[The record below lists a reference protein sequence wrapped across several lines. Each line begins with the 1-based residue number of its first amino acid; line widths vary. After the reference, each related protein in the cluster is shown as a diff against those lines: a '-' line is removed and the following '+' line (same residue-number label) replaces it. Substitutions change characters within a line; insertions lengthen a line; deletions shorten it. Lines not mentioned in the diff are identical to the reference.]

1 VSRLIEGHEQPLP
14 SIEPDMIDNLAQPTT
29 CNLILLVGGSFQI
42 EVRRGLVYPC
52 QAMLDGVHIDAS
64 SYAVV
69 KVDMVYENSKYLKL
83 KVPVDDTTLTT
94 HDAVTRRVLRRRTC
108 IDVDP
113 STAASAS
120 TNASKPKT
128 SPALIFPETRLSSSP
143 NQEQL
148 CLSPI

>member
-64 SYAVV
+64 FYAVV

-83 KVPVDDTTLTT
+83 KVPADDTTLTT
-94 HDAVTRRVLRRRTC
+94 HDAVTRRVLWRRTC

-113 STAASAS
+113 STTASAS

>member
-1 VSRLIEGHEQPLP
+1 
-14 SIEPDMIDNLAQPTT
+14 
-29 CNLILLVGGSFQI
+29 
-42 EVRRGLVYPC
+42 
-52 QAMLDGVHIDAS
+52 MLDGVHIDAS